1 MRSKLIAYF
10 LLTSIIAVQA
20 YTQDIEFADLGLPNS
35 GRLVLLVQGTE
46 LGKFAR
52 AVDDASN
59 GMLSEAMSEASFKG
73 LKDTHLPCTP
83 SAHVQELILWGWAP
97 ITSIATL

>member
-1 MRSKLIAYF
+1 MRSKLLAYF
-10 LLTSIIAVQA
+10 LLTSIIVVQA

-52 AVDDASN
+52 V
-59 GMLSEAMSEASFKG
+59 
-73 LKDTHLPCTP
+73 
-83 SAHVQELILWGWAP
+83 VELM
-97 ITSIATL
+97 